1 MAQRRSRR
9 KMPEYDAARD
19 LNMDSAAY
27 RKKEAVRT
35 RRRKRRRFTNL
46 LGILIVLGLC
56 LLIGG
61 GYLYKKYSPSKEMK
75 DLNEWFEVS
84 GN

>member
-19 LNMDSAAY
+19 LDMDSAAY

-46 LGILIVLGLC
+46 LA
-56 LLIGG
+56 
-61 GYLYKKYSPSKEMK
+61 SAFS
-75 DLNEWFEVS
+75 
-84 GN
+84 